1 VVAVGTCAASGGVFD
16 GLYNVEGGIDSVIPV
31 HAYIP
36 GCPASP
42 EAIVDGVVK
51 LLSALENGQAGPVE
65 RPRVEFDNIREMESL
80 IAPEKLVRSKEESAS
95 DAQ

>member
-1 VVAVGTCAASGGVFD
+1 
-16 GLYNVEGGIDSVIPV
+16 
-31 HAYIP
+31 
-36 GCPASP
+36 
-42 EAIVDGVVK
+42 
-51 LLSALENGQAGPVE
+51 VE